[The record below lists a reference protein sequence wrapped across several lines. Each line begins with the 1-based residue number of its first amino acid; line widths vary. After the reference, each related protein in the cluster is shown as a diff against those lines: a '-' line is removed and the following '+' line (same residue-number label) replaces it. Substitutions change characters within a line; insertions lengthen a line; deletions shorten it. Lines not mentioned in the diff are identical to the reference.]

1 MQTLI
6 NEVKNDEG
14 YRSRIYKDTEGF
26 LTIGYGLNLDAGISE
41 ELATVILQWQLSDSA
56 NSLRGLLSFW
66 SQLSTA
72 RQEVFINMHFNLGTP
87 KFLQFQR
94 MLEAARK
101 GNVQGVCTEMRESK
115 WFKQVGKR
123 AERLIEKYRIG

>member
-56 NSLRGLLSFW
+56 NSLRGLLSLI
-66 SQLSTA
+66 SVQ
-72 RQEVFINMHFNLGTP
+72 TP
-87 KFLQFQR
+87 
-94 MLEAARK
+94 
-101 GNVQGVCTEMRESK
+101 
-115 WFKQVGKR
+115 
-123 AERLIEKYRIG
+123 